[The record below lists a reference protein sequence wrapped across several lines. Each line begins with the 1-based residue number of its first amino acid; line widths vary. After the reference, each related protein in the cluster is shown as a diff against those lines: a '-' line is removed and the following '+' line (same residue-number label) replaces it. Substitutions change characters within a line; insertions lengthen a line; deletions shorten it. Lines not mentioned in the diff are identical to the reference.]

1 MRLPVSLWLPLAL
14 AVAAVAAG
22 QSPLQR
28 RVVRDVLEYF
38 HGRSNVHF
46 LFRERELD
54 GAIERWPREREEVGE
69 VVGMPWKEQE
79 VFGVSRREQL
89 VENVIEW
96 EDPSGT
102 FVQLRLGLAQ
112 TSCRKRG
119 PQRQCR
125 LMENRRK
132 PTCLACYKFDTSDV
146 PEVLDKYHNCGPAHH
161 LAAKEI
167 RQRDEAEC
175 RAVEEAGKGPYL
187 PGMFAFSRGLPA

>member
-14 AVAAVAAG
+14 AAAAVAAG

-28 RVVRDVLEYF
+28 RVVRDVMEYF
-38 HGRSNVHF
+38 HGRSSVNF

-54 GAIERWPREREEVGE
+54 GVIER
-69 VVGMPWKEQE
+69 
-79 VFGVSRREQL
+79 
-89 VENVIEW
+89 

-125 LMENRRK
+125 VVENRRK
-132 PTCLACYKFDTSDV
+132 PTCLACYKFDTSDI
-146 PEVLDKYHNCGPAHH
+146 PKVLDKYHNCGPAHH
-161 LAAKEI
+161 LAAKVRCPPVPSVCPCAIPSRCQPVLCPQEI

-175 RAVEEAGKGPYL
+175 RAVEEAGKGGDALYL

>member
-54 GAIERWPREREEVGE
+54 GAIER
-69 VVGMPWKEQE
+69 
-79 VFGVSRREQL
+79 
-89 VENVIEW
+89 

-125 LMENRRK
+125 LVENRRK

-146 PEVLDKYHNCGPAHH
+146 PKVLDKYHNCGPAHH

-175 RAVEEAGKGPYL
+175 RAVEEAGKGGDTPYL

>member
-1 MRLPVSLWLPLAL
+1 MGLPLWLWLPLAL
-14 AVAAVAAG
+14 AAARAAAGAAG

-28 RVVRDVLEYF
+28 RVVRDVLDYF

-46 LFRERELD
+46 LFKERELD
-54 GAIERWPREREEVGE
+54 GVIER
-69 VVGMPWKEQE
+69 
-79 VFGVSRREQL
+79 
-89 VENVIEW
+89 

-112 TSCRKRG
+112 TTCRKRA
-119 PQRQCR
+119 PQRHCR
-125 LMENRRK
+125 VLEGRRK
-132 PTCLACYKFDTSDV
+132 PTCLACYKFDTGDV
-146 PEVLDKYHNCGPAHH
+146 PKVLDKYHNCGPSHH

-175 RAVEEAGKGPYL
+175 RAVEEAGRAGDTPYL

>member
-1 MRLPVSLWLPLAL
+1 VSLWLPLAL
-14 AVAAVAAG
+14 GVAAVAAG

-46 LFRERELD
+46 LFKEREVD
-54 GAIERWPREREEVGE
+54 GVIER
-69 VVGMPWKEQE
+69 
-79 VFGVSRREQL
+79 
-89 VENVIEW
+89 
-96 EDPSGT
+96 
-102 FVQLRLGLAQ
+102 LRLGLAQ
-112 TSCRKRG
+112 TTCRKRA
-119 PQRQCR
+119 PQRHCR
-125 LMENRRK
+125 VLETRRR

-146 PEVLDKYHNCGPAHH
+146 PKVLDKYHNCGPSHH

-175 RAVEEAGKGPYL
+175 RAVEEAGKGGDTLYL